1 MIIVLQNR
9 GLFFSSLLT
18 RKLSLKNR
26 TKILLKTED
35 LPTYVPTIVVIVSFV
50 LFSIANAGRSFLGR
64 ESVQISIDKVGID
77 SL

>member
-1 MIIVLQNR
+1 MS
-9 GLFFSSLLT
+9 FFFFFFLASLLT

-35 LPTYVPTIVVIVSFV
+35 LPTCVPTIVVIVLFV
-50 LFSIANAGRSFLGR
+50 LFSIANVGRSFLGR

-77 SL
+77 TL